1 MSSGRHR
8 RGWHE
13 HGVEIRSIEH
23 GEHLATLGIDPRG
36 DQRMAGDLACFTRH
50 RLERRDGNDSEAARE
65 GQPLHG
71 RDPDAKAREGSRAG
85 GDGEQIDVVEA
96 DTCGL
101 ERAHQFTGQPL
112 SVRDR
117 GIAAYF
123 GQRRAVPN
131 DRDAARSRGRVECQ
145 DQQSPPPV
153 ALLQMLY
160 CRFLASFRG
169 RPASGRARDHRS
181 HWKMFPTISM
191 GPPIDDRAHRR

>member
-1 MSSGRHR
+1 
-8 RGWHE
+8 
-13 HGVEIRSIEH
+13 
-23 GEHLATLGIDPRG
+23 
-36 DQRMAGDLACFTRH
+36 MAGDLARFTRH

-123 GQRRAVPN
+123 GQRRAVAN
-131 DRDAARSRGRVECQ
+131 DGDAARSRVVVSSARISRVRLRSR
-145 DQQSPPPV
+145 D
-153 ALLQMLY
+153 
-160 CRFLASFRG
+160 CRCYTAAFRVLRG
-169 RPASGRARDHRS
+169 RQLRAALRPSQPLEDVPDHQ
-181 HWKMFPTISM
+181 H
-191 GPPIDDRAHRR
+191 GPPIDDRAIAARMGRRRE